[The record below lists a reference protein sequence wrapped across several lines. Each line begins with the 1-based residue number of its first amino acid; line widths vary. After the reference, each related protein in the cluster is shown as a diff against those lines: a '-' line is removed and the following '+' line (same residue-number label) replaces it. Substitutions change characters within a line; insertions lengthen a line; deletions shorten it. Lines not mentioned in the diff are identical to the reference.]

1 MTGFEEVQKFGQESM
16 DRALRSFGIVTRGFQ
31 SIAVE
36 VADYSKRSVEEGA
49 SALERLLAARSLD
62 KALEVQ
68 ADYASQAYAGLVDQ
82 LGKLGEIYAGMARDA
97 YRPFEAAAAGSAR
110 R

>member
-1 MTGFEEVQKFGQESM
+1 MNGLDEIQKFGQESM
-16 DRALRSFGIVTRGFQ
+16 DRALKSFGAVSQGFQ

-36 VADYSKRSVEEGA
+36 VADYSKRSIDEGT
-49 SALERLLAARSLD
+49 SALESLLAARSFD

-68 ADYASQAYAGLVDQ
+68 ADYARQAYAGLVDQ
-82 LGKLGEIYAGMARDA
+82 LGKLGEIYAGIARDA
-97 YRPFEAAAAGSAR
+97 YRPFENGFAGAAR